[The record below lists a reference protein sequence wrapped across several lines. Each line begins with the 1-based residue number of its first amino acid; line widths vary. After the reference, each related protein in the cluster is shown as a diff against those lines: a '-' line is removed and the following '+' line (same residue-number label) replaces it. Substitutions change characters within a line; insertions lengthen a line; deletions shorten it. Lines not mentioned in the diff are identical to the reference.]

1 MLEYRT
7 GEALAIKCLE
17 AKGFQVIDQT
27 KKPEYWK
34 KDVDITARKDGD
46 SFDIEVKWDGRI
58 YNSNAFFFEL
68 MTDIEKSQPGW
79 ASYTQADYIFYGDS
93 KRKVFY
99 VFKAEDMREYL
110 ERHKGEYE
118 ERTAK
123 DYRRDGTVRKQS
135 LGAVVPVGLFRKC
148 YSVQEIDIAQR
159 LQENG
164 F

>member
-1 MLEYRT
+1 MLEYKT

-17 AKGFQVIDQT
+17 AKGFKVIDQRE
-27 KKPEYWK
+27 KPEYWK
-34 KDVDITARKDGD
+34 KDVDITAKKDGNI
-46 SFDIEVKWDGRI
+46 FDIEVKWDGRI

-68 MTDIEKSQPGW
+68 MTDIEKNQPGW
-79 ASYTQADYIFYGDS
+79 ANYTEAHYIFYGDS
-93 KRKVFY
+93 KRKKFY

-110 ERHKGEYE
+110 AQHKGEYE

-123 DYRRDGTVRKQS
+123 DYKRDGTIRKQS
-135 LGAVVPVGLFRKC
+135 LGALVPIGLFSK
-148 YSVQEIDIAQR
+148 YYKVQEIDINQR